1 MIQGK
6 NVIDENT
13 AEHERC
19 QKDVE
24 TGKANG
30 AKFVRV
36 KEQGKSFLWSPS
48 DKSIYRRGNN
58 EAG

>member
-1 MIQGK
+1 MDHCK
-6 NVIDENT
+6 NITDKNT
-13 AEHERC
+13 AEWERC

-24 TGKANG
+24 KGRANG
-30 AKFVRV
+30 AKFISV

>member
-1 MIQGK
+1 MNQGQNITDK
-6 NVIDENT
+6 NT
-13 AEHERC
+13 AEHERY

-30 AKFVRV
+30 AKFIRV

-48 DKSIYRRGNN
+48 DKSIYRRGGNQ
-58 EAG
+58 

>member
-1 MIQGK
+1 MNQGQ
-6 NVIDENT
+6 NITDENT